1 MYKKNICFALFFIFI
16 FSLSQSSAFSEKK
29 EIQLVKPDRNGGIPL
44 MSALNKRNSS
54 RSFSEKKLSDQVLS
68 NILWAAYGIN
78 RVESGKRTAPS
89 AMDKQEI
96 DIYAAME
103 SGLYKYN
110 ASVHSLELISAKDVR
125 SLTGQQGFVKKAP
138 LNLIF
143 VADMSKVAGG
153 TTEEKLLYAGA
164 DTGFIGENVYLYCA
178 SEGLGTVIRAYID
191 KNALGKALNLKENQ
205 MIILSQTVG
214 YPGK

>member
-1 MYKKNICFALFFIFI
+1 MYKKNICYALFFIFI
-16 FSLSQSSAFSEKK
+16 FSLSQSGAFSEKK

-110 ASVHSLELISAKDVR
+110 ASGHSLELISAKDVR

-191 KNALGKALNLKENQ
+191 KNALGKAMNLKENQ